1 MKDSQ
6 LVPLGLSSGPARP
19 VVGAARRRRRPRQDR
34 NRLGADAPRG
44 TVTRT
49 ASRRKAVAEPNGPPI
64 RAGPLVTDRFA
75 GETITSQVRA
85 ASELEGPAIFR
96 FLHTGDLH
104 LDSPFVG
111 LTTVAPPAVSRILR
125 EATLQTWSNIVRL
138 ALEEHVDFLLVA
150 GDAFENA
157 NHTLRGQ
164 TLRGQLRFR
173 DGLGDLARAG
183 IPSFVVTG
191 NHDPESGW
199 GPSVTWPDL
208 CHRFPASHVEGRPV
222 LRDDEEIARVY
233 GIGYGVRDVRAN
245 LAATFHRDAGVPF
258 AVGLLHTNVG
268 CDPSAGNYAPC
279 TIGDLRAADMDY
291 WALGHIHR
299 HRVLSDAR
307 PTAVYCGN
315 PQGRDPGE
323 ADPRGCYLVTVD
335 DAGAVRPEFRAMD
348 VVRWQLLDVAI
359 DELATDE
366 AVVDQVVATVDDAR
380 SDAARSIVARIR
392 LTGRG
397 AVHATLRRTGVLR
410 DILHETR
417 ERLGEAVP
425 FAWVES
431 VRDETRSEI
440 DLAERRQA
448 DDFLGDVLR
457 RFNAAE
463 QAVAAGGGTEATGIR
478 ADLQGVVDGLYAN
491 ERARRYLRDR
501 QPTAADLARMLRTA
515 ETTVADRLGEG

>member
-1 MKDSQ
+1 
-6 LVPLGLSSGPARP
+6 
-19 VVGAARRRRRPRQDR
+19 
-34 NRLGADAPRG
+34 
-44 TVTRT
+44 
-49 ASRRKAVAEPNGPPI
+49 
-64 RAGPLVTDRFA
+64 VTDRFA
-75 GETITSQVRA
+75 GATLTSQVRT
-85 ASELEGPAIFR
+85 ASKLKGPAIFR

-111 LTTVAPPAVSRILR
+111 LTTAAPPAVSRILR
-125 EATLQTWSNIVRL
+125 EATLQSWSNIVRL

-150 GDAFENA
+150 GDAFEHA
-157 NHTLRGQ
+157 NR

-173 DGLGDLARAG
+173 DGLADLARAG

-199 GPSVTWPDL
+199 APSVTWPDA
-208 CHRFPASHVEGRPV
+208 CHRFPSNDVESRPV
-222 LRDDEEIARVY
+222 VRDGEEIARVY

-245 LAATFHRDAGVPF
+245 LAATFHRDAGVSF
-258 AVGLLHTNVG
+258 AIGLLHTNVG
-268 CDPSAGNYAPC
+268 GDPSAGNYAPC
-279 TIGDLRAADMDY
+279 TIADLRTADMDY

-299 HRVLSDAR
+299 HRVISDAR

-335 DAGAVRPEFRAMD
+335 KAGVVHPEFHATD
-348 VVRWQLLDVAI
+348 VVRWQLLDVVI
-359 DELATDE
+359 DGLVTDE
-366 AVVDQVVATVDDAR
+366 AVVDRVVSTVDDAR
-380 SDAARSIVARIR
+380 SDAARSIVARVR
-392 LTGRG
+392 LIGQG

-410 DILHETR
+410 DVLQEAR

-457 RFNAAE
+457 RFDAAQ
-463 QAVAAGGGTEATGIR
+463 QAVAADGGVNPAGIP
-478 ADLQGVVDGLYAN
+478 AELQGVIDGLYAN

-501 QPTAADLARMLRTA
+501 QPTAADVARMLRNAATA
-515 ETTVADRLGEG
+515 VADRLGEG